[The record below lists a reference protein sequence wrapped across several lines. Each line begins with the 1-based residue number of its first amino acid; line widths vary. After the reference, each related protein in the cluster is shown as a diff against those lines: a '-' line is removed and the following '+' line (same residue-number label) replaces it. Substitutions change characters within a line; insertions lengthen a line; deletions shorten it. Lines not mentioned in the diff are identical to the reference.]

1 MSLDQRIV
9 IWWSWRWVWT
19 KRQRV
24 VGRVWSHCVGVLLKI
39 TESFLG
45 YIIHADWIQLN
56 LWKSYHCELLRRTKV
71 MNLWMCSSMFK
82 SLCNGYKATISPLRK
97 TFIKPTPLH
106 EVYLGRYSGKLQ
118 KKRIA
123 LLLSNISHRSNYKR
137 IKLSQTSAGPCKAS
151 RAINWTGQVEE
162 STYHYKILSQKVN
175 IMFQEIKN
183 IKENMILSAQ
193 VWASLTLVFLKI
205 FIHIRVK
212 TILNKPKNWSK

>member
-1 MSLDQRIV
+1 MSQFFGETWI
-9 IWWSWRWVWT
+9 S
-19 KRQRV
+19 
-24 VGRVWSHCVGVLLKI
+24 VGVLLKI

-45 YIIHADWIQLN
+45 YIIHANWIQLN
-56 LWKSYHCELLRRTKV
+56 PWKSYHCELLRRTKV

-82 SLCNGYKATISPLRK
+82 SLCNGYKATMSPLRK

-106 EVYLGRYSGKLQ
+106 EVYLGTNSGKLQ

-151 RAINWTGQVEE
+151 QAINWTGQVEE

-212 TILNKPKNWSK
+212 NILKKKSVYLLPSWFSGAYLEKNIVQL

>member
-1 MSLDQRIV
+1 MNATA
-9 IWWSWRWVWT
+9 WS
-19 KRQRV
+19 
-24 VGRVWSHCVGVLLKI
+24 
-39 TESFLG
+39 
-45 YIIHADWIQLN
+45 
-56 LWKSYHCELLRRTKV
+56 
-71 MNLWMCSSMFK
+71 
-82 SLCNGYKATISPLRK
+82 
-97 TFIKPTPLH
+97 
-106 EVYLGRYSGKLQ
+106 YLGTNSGKLQ

-151 RAINWTGQVEE
+151 QAINWTGQVEE

-212 TILNKPKNWSK
+212 NLLKKKMIQKMMIWWCQMYLQITKMKGIIHCLF